1 MAARTEPW
9 DLLVSAW
16 HLHEAIDE
24 FPAPA
29 GALALALA
37 GPEHDGDELDLLA
50 GRYREVG
57 DAVAQAARPLVL
69 AGDCLTSLGIVA
81 GLQRRH
87 RDVSVI
93 WLDAH
98 GDFNTPAISVSGYLA
113 GMSLALLTG
122 RGPAPIYEQIGLR
135 PVIDEHVVLIDA
147 RDLDP
152 AEHDLLEASRVRRV
166 AAEPDAIRRAL
177 AELASRDVYLHVDVD
192 MIDGED
198 VPGLRWRTSP
208 GPSFD
213 VAEACL
219 AQIAAVAPPVAT
231 CIACPWTPERIGDEP
246 ARRAIARLAAVI
258 GAELRW

>member
-1 MAARTEPW
+1 VAARAEPW

-16 HLHEAIDE
+16 HLREPLDA

-29 GALALALA
+29 GALALA
-37 GPEHDGDELDLLA
+37 GPEQDGEELDVLA

-57 DAVAQAARPLVL
+57 DAVARAERPLVL

-81 GLQRRH
+81 GLQRRR

-122 RGPAPIYEQIGLR
+122 RGPAPIYERIGLR
-135 PVIDEHVVLIDA
+135 PVGDERVVLIDA

-152 AEHDLLEASRVRRV
+152 AEQDLLEASGLRRV
-166 AAEPDAIRRAL
+166 AAEPDAVRSAV
-177 AELASRDVYLHVDVD
+177 AELGSRDVYLHVDVD

-198 VPGLRWRTSP
+198 VPGLRWGTSP
-208 GPSFD
+208 GPSFA
-213 VAEACL
+213 VAESCL
-219 AQIAAVAPPVAT
+219 AQIAAVAPPLAT
-231 CIACPWTPERIGDEP
+231 CIACPWTPERIGEEP
-246 ARRAIARLAAVI
+246 ARGAIARLAAAA
-258 GAELRW
+258 GAELRWS

>member
-1 MAARTEPW
+1 VAARSDPW

-16 HLHEAIDE
+16 HLHEAIDA

-29 GALALALA
+29 GALALA
-37 GPEHDGDELDLLA
+37 GPEDDGDELDMLA

-81 GLQRRH
+81 GLQRRRH
-87 RDVSVI
+87 DVSVI

-98 GDFNTPAISVSGYLA
+98 GDFNTPAITVSGYLA

-135 PVIDEHVVLIDA
+135 PVIDERVVLIDA

-152 AEHDLLEASRVRRV
+152 AEHDLLEASRVRHV

-177 AELASRDVYLHVDVD
+177 AELASRDVYLH
-192 MIDGED
+192 I
-198 VPGLRWRTSP
+198 
-208 GPSFD
+208 D

-246 ARRAIARLAAVI
+246 ARGAIARLAAVI